1 MRLPLIVIMFVVLA
15 ALASCTDNN
24 SGLINIDYEKIHTGT
39 EGLVL
44 STINGAPPPEVLTE
58 QGFSMVVKLENQG
71 ASNIKGGKL
80 KLIMNQDYIKSDDG
94 VTSVDFDLEGKSLVN
109 PVGGVDFITFPMTS
123 QILKEAMSTYH
134 DSELIL
140 LACYAYSS
148 TMRKEV
154 CVDTDIF
161 NMNKENKE
169 KICQQSAFDP
179 GTQGGPVV
187 IYKVEPK
194 YTGKDK
200 EIYPQYVIYVKNA
213 GRGQVIDNTKVGAAC
228 SIASPG
234 EDFWNIVKVSAKLG
248 NQTLDCEPKLEGSTE
263 AGIRLREGLDFFKC
277 KAPHF
282 IPPGTP
288 TYVGVLQVNVTY
300 GYTESISRSVK
311 IRRLV

>member
-1 MRLPLIVIMFVVLA
+1 MKLTLIALLVVLVA

-24 SGLINIDYEKIHTGT
+24 SGVINIDYEKIHTGT

-44 STINGAPPPEVLTE
+44 STVSGAPPPEVLTE
-58 QGFSMVVKLENQG
+58 QDFSMVVKLENQG
-71 ASNIKGGKL
+71 ATNIKGGKL
-80 KLIMNQDYIKSDDG
+80 KLIMNQDYLDPHG
-94 VTSVDFDLEGKSLVN
+94 VVSADFDLEGKSLVN
-109 PVGGVDFITFPMTS
+109 PVGGVDFVTFLMTS
-123 QILKEAMSTYH
+123 KVLKETMSTYH

-148 TMRKEV
+148 SMRKEV
-154 CVDTDIF
+154 CVDTDLF
-161 NMNKENKE
+161 NLNAENKE
-169 KICQQSAFDP
+169 KVCQQSAFDP

-213 GRGQVIDNTKVGAAC
+213 GRGQIIDNTKVETAC
-228 SIASPG
+228 GTATTG

-277 KAPHF
+277 RATTF

-288 TYVGVLQVNVTY
+288 SYVGVLQVNVTY
-300 GYTESISRSVK
+300 GYTESISRTVK
-311 IRRLV
+311 IRRLL